1 MPFPIIIRATG
12 TGNAAQSG
20 EREVKVD
27 DFAYKVSS
35 RTMELLSELHHYKIP
50 DELKKEVTA
59 RLMQEL
65 NEILKSL
72 K

>member
-1 MPFPIIIRATG
+1 M
-12 TGNAAQSG
+12 
-20 EREVKVD
+20 KVE

-35 RTMELLSELHHYKIP
+35 RTMEMLSELHHYKIP